1 MLVLSKS
8 LTLDFICEFEL
19 SWYPFDYQQCR
30 VEIQNFGSNDQIIQ
44 LTSNQIEMIGSKTV
58 YQYEVKEPIF
68 DYSKNNSIII
78 VIKLY
83 RQLHYI
89 ILTNLLPTIL
99 INVVCKIH
107 LKLYLYK
114 FILITDLIRFALLQI
129 FLLKT
134 ILKPLF
140 Q

>member
-8 LTLDFICEFEL
+8 LTLDFFCEFEL
-19 SWYPFDYQQCR
+19 SWYPFDYQQCH

-58 YQYEVKEPIF
+58 HQYEVKEPTF
-68 DYSKNNSIII
+68 NYSKNNSIII

-99 INVVCKIH
+99 INVVCKAH
-107 LKLYLYK
+107 FKLY
-114 FILITDLIRFALLQI
+114 T
-129 FLLKT
+129 
-134 ILKPLF
+134 
-140 Q
+140 

>member
-8 LTLDFICEFEL
+8 LTLDFFCEFEL

-89 ILTNLLPTIL
+89 ILI
-99 INVVCKIH
+99 
-107 LKLYLYK
+107 
-114 FILITDLIRFALLQI
+114 
-129 FLLKT
+129 
-134 ILKPLF
+134 
-140 Q
+140 

>member
-8 LTLDFICEFEL
+8 LTLDFFCEFEL
-19 SWYPFDYQQCR
+19 SWYPFDYQKCL

-44 LTSNQIEMIGSKTV
+44 LTSNQIEMIASKTV
-58 YQYEVKEPIF
+58 HQYEVKEPTF
-68 DYSKNNSIII
+68 NYSKNNSIIVI
-78 VIKLY
+78 IKLY

-107 LKLYLYK
+107 LKIYK
-114 FILITDLIRFALLQI
+114 SILIIDFIRLALLQI